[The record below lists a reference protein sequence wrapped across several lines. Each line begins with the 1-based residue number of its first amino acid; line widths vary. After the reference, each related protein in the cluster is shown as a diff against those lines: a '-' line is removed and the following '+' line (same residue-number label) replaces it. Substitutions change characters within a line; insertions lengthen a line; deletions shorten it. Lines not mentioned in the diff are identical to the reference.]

1 MSGTTEDTGHGR
13 TGDTAHTPALEAPGA
28 GGPAGQESP
37 DRERL
42 MRGKYCVV
50 TGATSGIG
58 KETARGLVTAGAH
71 LLFICRDRAR
81 GEATLAELRH
91 ESRGSSVWMLL
102 ADLSALR
109 DVRRVAEEVYRFLPR
124 LDVLVN
130 NAGTHDLYPRVSAD
144 GFDAMIATNHLGPFL
159 LTNLLADLLERGAPS
174 RIVMVAS
181 ESHRSVLHIDPR
193 TFAEPGSY
201 GPIGSLS
208 VYARSKLLNVLVTQE
223 IARRWNTHGITANA
237 FCPGLVSTGL
247 ARNIPMGT
255 RLFSLA
261 ERTPF
266 VRSAR
271 QGAKH
276 ALRLATDPQYADRS
290 GGFYSTTPA
299 AALLPPAPHRF
310 RTGLQH
316 AVWERSEELVG
327 LA

>member
-1 MSGTTEDTGHGR
+1 MTGTTGDEMP
-13 TGDTAHTPALEAPGA
+13 DTAAFAHQDA
-28 GGPAGQESP
+28 QN
-37 DRERL
+37 REKT
-42 MRGKYCVV
+42 MQNTYCVV

-58 KETARGLVTAGAH
+58 KEIARGLVTEGAN

-81 GEATLAELRH
+81 GEATLAELHR
-91 ESRGSSVWMLL
+91 ENPSAAVRMLV
-102 ADLSALR
+102 ADLSALQ
-109 DVRRVAEEVYRFLPR
+109 DVRRVAEEVYQQLPR

-130 NAGTHDLYPRVSAD
+130 NAGTHDLRPEVSVD
-144 GFDAMIATNHLGPFL
+144 GFDNMIATNHLGPFL

-174 RIVMVAS
+174 RVVMVAS
-181 ESHRSVLHIDPR
+181 ESHRSVLRLDPR

-201 GPIGSLS
+201 GPLGSLS

-223 IARRWNTHGITANA
+223 IARRWQARGITANA

-247 ARNIPMGT
+247 VRNIPMGA

-271 QGAKH
+271 QGAEH
-276 ALRLATDPQYADRS
+276 ALRLAGDPRFAGRT
-290 GGFYSTTPA
+290 GGFYSTTPGA
-299 AALLPPAPHRF
+299 VLLPPALHRF

-327 LA
+327 LS